1 MVRAWGFSEDPLED
15 REDVGA
21 QHPQAAEVGGLEM
34 SKLGE
39 FVQAFAVLCGAADVT
54 GTGAACGR
62 VGSLEFERLRR
73 MLWIGAPRREP
84 ELLRLCVRI
93 D

>member
-1 MVRAWGFSEDPLED
+1 MVRAYGFSEDPLED

-21 QHPQAAEVGGLEM
+21 QHPHAAVVGGVEM
-34 SKLGE
+34 GRLGE
-39 FVQAFAVLCGAADVT
+39 FVQAFAVLCGAADVR
-54 GTGAACGR
+54 TGAARGR

>member
-1 MVRAWGFSEDPLED
+1 MLRAKGFSEDPLED

-21 QHPQAAEVGGLEM
+21 QHPHAAEVGGLEM
-34 SKLGE
+34 GKLLGE

-62 VGSLEFERLRR
+62 IGSLEFERLRR
-73 MLWIGAPRREP
+73 ML
-84 ELLRLCVRI
+84 
-93 D
+93 